1 MNYAY
6 DFKFLEYIY
15 NNGYLGDFYFFFLKY
30 MSLFI
35 FPCMYENWTLGV
47 VSVRN
52 LYSVTVPLEKGMATH
67 SSTLA

>member
-1 MNYAY
+1 MHMILNSLNIFIIMATWV
-6 DFKFLEYIY
+6 IST
-15 NNGYLGDFYFFFLKY
+15 FFFLKY

>member
-1 MNYAY
+1 
-6 DFKFLEYIY
+6 
-15 NNGYLGDFYFFFLKY
+15 